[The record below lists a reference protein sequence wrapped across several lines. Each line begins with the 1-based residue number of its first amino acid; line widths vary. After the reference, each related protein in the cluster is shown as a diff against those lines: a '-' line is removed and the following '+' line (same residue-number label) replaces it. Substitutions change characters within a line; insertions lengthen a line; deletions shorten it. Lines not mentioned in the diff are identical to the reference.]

1 MFIMNFQEGVIV
13 CFSFTNIRH
22 YIHLL
27 LFLSKQLLGLMLLG
41 SESRRYFTKHK
52 LQRRLSKKTC

>member
-1 MFIMNFQEGVIV
+1 MFIINFQEGVIV
-13 CFSFTNIRH
+13 CFSFYKYIRY

-27 LFLSKQLLGLMLLG
+27 FFLSKQLSGLMLLG

-52 LQRRLSKKTC
+52 LQRRHF